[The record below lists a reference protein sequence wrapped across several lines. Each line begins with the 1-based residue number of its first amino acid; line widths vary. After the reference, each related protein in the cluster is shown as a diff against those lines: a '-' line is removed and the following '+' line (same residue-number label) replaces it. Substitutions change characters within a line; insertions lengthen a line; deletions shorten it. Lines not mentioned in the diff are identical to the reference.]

1 MRYSRT
7 SYVRRGWYIPYT
19 YLYILRTLVL
29 DLRKSKMGL
38 IGVLYVTSREYC
50 NNDGTASVI
59 TAVNWTRTSSS
70 TSTVHLTAATYHGH
84 LVDTVSLRTAW
95 ETLGG
100 GTVGRLGKVRI
111 WHRSTV
117 PGYIHNLNL
126 MMQCLY
132 YFGVPRYA
140 FSTENIICIGYTH
153 NKWQKQDSINLSPPQ
168 SNSNNNQ
175 RTNSL
180 IGIQKTLMAY
190 IFLFESKK
198 KFFSQRWSYQ
208 RCSHEFFRHFAQ
220 VR

>member
-1 MRYSRT
+1 MAIWSTPYPS
-7 SYVRRGWYIPYT
+7 VLLERGGC
-19 YLYILRTLVL
+19 L
-29 DLRKSKMGL
+29 SQ
-38 IGVLYVTSREYC
+38 
-50 NNDGTASVI
+50 
-59 TAVNWTRTSSS
+59 
-70 TSTVHLTAATYHGH
+70 
-84 LVDTVSLRTAW
+84 
-95 ETLGG
+95 GG

-198 KFFSQRWSYQ
+198 KKFSQRWSYQ
-208 RCSHEFFRHFAQ
+208 RCSHEFFRLFAQ
-220 VR
+220 LDAFSLRPPDPALLGTRGGNLRAAVPRHRRAAILHLEDGNGIIESPWRRNTSKGEGRTT

>member
-1 MRYSRT
+1 MAIWSTPYPS
-7 SYVRRGWYIPYT
+7 VLLERGGC
-19 YLYILRTLVL
+19 L
-29 DLRKSKMGL
+29 SQ
-38 IGVLYVTSREYC
+38 
-50 NNDGTASVI
+50 
-59 TAVNWTRTSSS
+59 
-70 TSTVHLTAATYHGH
+70 
-84 LVDTVSLRTAW
+84 
-95 ETLGG
+95 GG

-198 KFFSQRWSYQ
+198 KIFSQRWSYQ

>member
-1 MRYSRT
+1 MTVLHPSLPRSKLNM
-7 SYVRRGWYIPYT
+7 YVLQYVHCAPHSCYVPWPSGRHRIPPYC
-19 YLYILRTLVL
+19 LREE
-29 DLRKSKMGL
+29 
-38 IGVLYVTSREYC
+38 GVSPR
-50 NNDGTASVI
+50 
-59 TAVNWTRTSSS
+59 
-70 TSTVHLTAATYHGH
+70 
-84 LVDTVSLRTAW
+84 
-95 ETLGG
+95 GG

-198 KFFSQRWSYQ
+198 KNFSQRWSYQ